1 MQEMQVQS
9 PGQEESLQKEMA
21 TQWKIQWT
29 EEPGGLQPMGHKESE
44 MTEWLNSKEEEEWR
58 QRQLPLAVTVTAA
71 CVARVLYGLPC
82 SLFTNFHKM
91 A

>member
-1 MQEMQVQS
+1 MQGMQAQS

-44 MTEWLNSKEEEEWR
+44 MTE
-58 QRQLPLAVTVTAA
+58 
-71 CVARVLYGLPC
+71 
-82 SLFTNFHKM
+82 
-91 A
+91 